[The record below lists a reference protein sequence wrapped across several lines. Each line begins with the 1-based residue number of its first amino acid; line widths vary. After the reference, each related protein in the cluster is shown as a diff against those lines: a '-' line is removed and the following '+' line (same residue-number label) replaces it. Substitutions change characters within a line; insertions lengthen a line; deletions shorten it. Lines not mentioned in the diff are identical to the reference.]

1 MIRRLTMTLTPLV
14 LSLGLAGCLNLAPD
28 YQRPALPVPATL
40 PAATSAAP
48 AALPG
53 WRELVRDERLRQV
66 VNRALTQ
73 NRDLRV
79 AVLNVER
86 SRAQLRITDADRW
99 PSLSVGL
106 TGQRAPN
113 SSGNEA
119 NTFTGGLQLASY
131 ELDLFGRLRNNSD
144 AASAT
149 LLGNVA
155 AARSARLSLVTAT
168 ATAWLTLAADE
179 EQLRLA
185 QRTLATRDET
195 LRLVRLQ
202 AEVGAASELDLRGV
216 QTLSAQARATVA
228 QLQRQRDADLN
239 ALNLLVGEALPAE
252 LLPGAM
258 AATDAHWLSD
268 VPAFASSE
276 LLLGRPDLM
285 QAEQSLV
292 AANANIGAA
301 RAALF
306 PAITLSG
313 SYGVVSDSLSGL
325 IHDGITAS
333 TISGSV
339 LLSIFDAGRRQANV
353 KVAEVNRD
361 IAVAQYEKAVQT
373 AFSEAATALQGQAQW
388 RTQVQAQSGLLEAER
403 ERYRLTKL
411 KYDVG
416 AASQLDYLDIERS
429 LASAEQALVQVRLG
443 ELLNRLSLYKALG
456 GEERGA
462 PLSAEAPASAA
473 EPS

>member
-1 MIRRLTMTLTPLV
+1 MFRRLTMTLTPLA

-28 YQRPALPVPATL
+28 YQRPALPVPAQL
-40 PAATSAAP
+40 PAAATTP
-48 AALPG
+48 AAELPG
-53 WRELVRDERLRQV
+53 WHELVRDERLRQV
-66 VNRALTQ
+66 IQRALRQ

-79 AVLNVER
+79 AVLGVER

-99 PSLSVGL
+99 PSLGL
-106 TGQRAPN
+106 GLAGERAPN
-113 SSGNEA
+113 SSGKEV
-119 NTFTGGLQLASY
+119 NTFTAGLQLSAY
-131 ELDLFGRLRNNSD
+131 EVDLFGRLRNASD

-155 AARSARLSLVTAT
+155 AARSARLSLVTGT
-168 ATAWLTLAADE
+168 AAAWLTLAADE
-179 EQLRLA
+179 EQLALA

-195 LRLVRLQ
+195 LRLTRLR
-202 AEVGAASELDLRGV
+202 ADVGAASELDLRGA

-239 ALNLLVGEALPAE
+239 ALNLLVGESLPTE

-258 AATDAHWLSD
+258 AATDAHWLAE
-268 VPAFASSE
+268 VPAQAQSE
-276 LLLGRPDLM
+276 LLLGRPDVM
-285 QAEQSLV
+285 QAEQSLL

-313 SYGVVSDSLSGL
+313 SYGVASDSLSAL
-325 IHDGITAS
+325 IHDGVTAS
-333 TISGSV
+333 TITGSV
-339 LLSIFDAGRRQANV
+339 LLSIFDAGRRQADV
-353 KVAEVNRD
+353 EVAKVNRD
-361 IAVAQYEKAVQT
+361 IAVAQYEKTVQT
-373 AFSEAATALQGQAQW
+373 AFSETATALQGQEQW
-388 RTQVQAQSGLLEAER
+388 RQQVQAQKGLLEAER

-416 AASQLDYLDIERS
+416 AASQLDYLDVERS
-429 LASAEQALVQVRLG
+429 LASAQQGLVQVRLG

-462 PLSAEAPASAA
+462 ALSAQTPASASQ
-473 EPS
+473 PS